1 MDEFGYVQLDAR
13 GSELLFQ
20 GILAE
25 REERS
30 SVALAS
36 NLPFSEW
43 GGVVPDPRLVAAI
56 VDRVTFNAH
65 IIETGTGSYRL
76 RTTKGRSG
84 RQGNPG
90 PKDHTGLNRAEATR
104 SAPLRNIVD
113 LRHDNRECHTGLTHT
128 PLWDWVDFRH
138 SPSRDGV
145 GYVPQPSWP
154 PPHRAPG
161 GPGRY
166 VIVAGGLSETA
177 AQHLAESINEFFNDI
192 LGRPATSTA
201 CRQCATAISW
211 PGSGRPP
218 LYCSPACR
226 QQAYRDRQR

>member
-1 MDEFGYVQLDAR
+1 M
-13 GSELLFQ
+13 
-20 GILAE
+20 
-25 REERS
+25 
-30 SVALAS
+30 AS
-36 NLPFSEW
+36 P
-43 GGVVPDPRLVAAI
+43 
-56 VDRVTFNAH
+56 
-65 IIETGTGSYRL
+65 
-76 RTTKGRSG
+76 
-84 RQGNPG
+84 
-90 PKDHTGLNRAEATR
+90 TR
-104 SAPLRNIVD
+104 RYG
-113 LRHDNRECHTGLTHT
+113 TGLTSVT
-128 PLWDWVDFRH
+128 ARAEMGSATSRNPPGRRH
-138 SPSRDGV
+138 IVRLS
-145 GYVPQPSWP
+145 
-154 PPHRAPG
+154 